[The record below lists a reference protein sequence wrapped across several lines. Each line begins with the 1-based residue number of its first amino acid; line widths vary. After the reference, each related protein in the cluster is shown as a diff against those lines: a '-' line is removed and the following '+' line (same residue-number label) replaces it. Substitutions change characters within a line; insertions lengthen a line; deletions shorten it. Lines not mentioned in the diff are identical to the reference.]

1 MKLRITHI
9 FHTLILVSMLFAC
22 VPNAD
27 AQSQSLSVTPP
38 LFQLSVSP
46 GNTWQSSIKVVNS
59 NPYPITIYAEVVNF
73 VATGEAGQGRFL
85 PIEGDTADK
94 KTLAEWIEIAKV
106 PHTIAAEQSKDIS
119 FLIDVPENAPPGGH
133 YAAILV
139 STQPAASEGA
149 ASVQTVQSVTSLFF
163 LRIEG
168 DVGEIG
174 MVREFRALDAFVG
187 VPDVTLSLRFEN
199 KGNVHLQPKGDII
212 ITNMWGTERG
222 RIPVN
227 YRSNFGNVLPESIR
241 DFTFS
246 WRTDFKITDIGR
258 YKALATLAYGVDG
271 VKSVDAAA
279 YFWVIPVKATIIT
292 LLVLGVFITLI
303 TLMVRAYIRRV
314 LSLAGVDM
322 GQRETVLAA
331 PDHGHREKIRTTYQR
346 AAAPITHG
354 VLDLRARLRDMPIQ
368 KTRTAVV
375 IDFIVQYRVFFLS
388 VVALTAIVASL
399 WWYVRSATDDDQMYE
414 VRVIED
420 GMSAPVITE

>member
-1 MKLRITHI
+1 MTLRLTHS
-9 FHTLILVSMLFAC
+9 LYALMLVCMFLVCASSAE
-22 VPNAD
+22 

-46 GNTWQSSIKVVNS
+46 GNVWQSSVKVVNA
-59 NPYPITIYAEVVNF
+59 NPYPITVYAEVVNF
-73 VATGEAGQGRFL
+73 VATGETGQGRFL
-85 PIEGDTADK
+85 PIEGDAADK
-94 KTLAEWIEIAKV
+94 ATLAEWIEIAKI

-139 STQPAASEGA
+139 STQPAQSEGS

-168 DVGEIG
+168 EVEEIG
-174 MVREFRALDAFVG
+174 MVREFRALDPFVG

-271 VKSVDAAA
+271 VKSVDATT
-279 YFWVIPVKATIIT
+279 YFWVIPVKATVIT
-292 LLVLGVFITLI
+292 LLVLGIFVALI

-314 LSLAGVDM
+314 LSLAGVGM
-322 GQRETVLAA
+322 SQKEILPTP
-331 PDHGHREKIRTTYQR
+331 PDRGEKMRTTYQK

-368 KTRTAVV
+368 KTRTAVI
-375 IDFIVQYRVFFLS
+375 IDFVLQYRIFFLS
-388 VVALTAIVASL
+388 VLALTVIIASL
-399 WWYVRSATDDDQMYE
+399 WWYVRSATDDDQTYE

-420 GMSAPVITE
+420 GMSAPVMSE

>member
-1 MKLRITHI
+1 MTLRTTHI
-9 FHTLILVSMLFAC
+9 SRIFIVVCIFFMHATSVG
-22 VPNAD
+22 

-46 GNTWQSSIKVVNS
+46 GNVWQSSVKVVNS
-59 NPYPITIYAEVVNF
+59 NPYPITVYAEVVNF
-73 VATGEAGQGRFL
+73 VASGEAGQGRFF
-85 PIEGDTADK
+85 PIEGDTDDK
-94 KTLAEWIEIAKV
+94 ETFAEWIEIAKI
-106 PHTIAAEQSKDIS
+106 PHTIAAEQSEDIP
-119 FLIDVPENAPPGGH
+119 FVIAVPENAPPGGH
-133 YAAILV
+133 YAAILI
-139 STQPAASEGA
+139 STQPVASEGA
-149 ASVQTVQSVTSLFF
+149 SLVQTVQSVSSLFF

-168 DVGEIG
+168 DVEEIG

-227 YRSNFGNVLPESIR
+227 YRSNFGNVLPKSIR

-258 YKALATLAYGVDG
+258 YKAIATLAYGVDG
-271 VKSVDAAA
+271 IKNVDATA

-292 LLVLGVFITLI
+292 LLVLGIFITLI

-314 LSLAGVDM
+314 LSLAGVEM
-322 GQRETVLAA
+322 NQRDIVSSEF
-331 PDHGHREKIRTTYQR
+331 DHTEKIRTSYQK

-354 VLDLRARLRDMPIQ
+354 VLDLRARLRDVPPQ
-368 KTRTAVV
+368 KTRTTVV
-375 IDFIVQYRVFFLS
+375 IDFVLQYRVFFLS
-388 VVALTAIVASL
+388 VVALVIIIASS
-399 WWYVRSATDDDQMYE
+399 WWYVRSATKDDQTYE

-420 GMSAPVITE
+420 GMSAPVVTP

>member
-1 MKLRITHI
+1 MTLRIKHI
-9 FHTLILVSMLFAC
+9 FSTLILACIFFAY
-22 VPNAD
+22 ASSAT

-46 GNTWQSSIKVVNS
+46 GNVWQSSVKVVNS
-59 NPYPITIYAEVVNF
+59 NPYPITVYAEVVNF
-73 VATGEAGQGRFL
+73 VATGETGQGRFL
-85 PIEGDTADK
+85 PIEGDVSDK
-94 KTLAEWIEIAKV
+94 KTLAEWIEIVKI

-119 FLIDVPENAPPGGH
+119 FLIDVPDNAPPGGH
-133 YAAILV
+133 YAAILI
-139 STQPAASEGA
+139 STQPTAGQGP

-168 DVGEIG
+168 DIEEVGT
-174 MVREFRALDAFVG
+174 VREFRALDAFVG

-227 YRSNFGNVLPESIR
+227 YRSNFGNVLPQSIR

-246 WRTDFKITDIGR
+246 WRTDFKVTDIGR

-271 VKSVDAAA
+271 IKSVDAVA
-279 YFWVIPVKATIIT
+279 YFWVIPVKATLIT
-292 LLVLGVFITLI
+292 LLVLGIFITLI

-322 GQRETVLAA
+322 SQKERLPIPSDSGETM
-331 PDHGHREKIRTTYQR
+331 RTTYQK
-346 AAAPITHG
+346 AAAPIKHG
-354 VLDLRARLRDMPIQ
+354 VLDLRARLRDIPTQ

-375 IDFIVQYRVFFLS
+375 IDFVIQYRIFFLS
-388 VVALTAIVASL
+388 VIALTTIIASL
-399 WWYVRSATDDDQMYE
+399 WWYVQSATDDDQTYE

-420 GMSAPVITE
+420 GMSAPVMTE